1 MIKIV
6 KNPYP
11 HGAYL
16 LYMPTVVQLPKKVN
30 LMLDFIC
37 KKYNIQLMMVNS
49 STLLFNMLFLVLYL
63 TLGSLLS
70 VLNALVW
77 TNKSDNNMMV
87 RI

>member
-1 MIKIV
+1 MELIFFICQ
-6 KNPYP
+6 
-11 HGAYL
+11 
-16 LYMPTVVQLPKKVN
+16 QLCSCLKKVN
-30 LMLDFIC
+30 LMLDF
-37 KKYNIQLMMVNS
+37 NIQLMMVNS

-87 RI
+87 GI

>member
-1 MIKIV
+1 MELIFFICQ
-6 KNPYP
+6 
-11 HGAYL
+11 
-16 LYMPTVVQLPKKVN
+16 QLCSCLKKVN

-87 RI
+87 GI